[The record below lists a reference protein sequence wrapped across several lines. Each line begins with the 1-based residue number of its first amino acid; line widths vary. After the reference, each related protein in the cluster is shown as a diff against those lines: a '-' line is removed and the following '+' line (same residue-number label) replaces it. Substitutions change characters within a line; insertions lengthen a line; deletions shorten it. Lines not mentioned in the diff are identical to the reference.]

1 MINTAASPTTPT
13 TAVATD
19 PAKAKQLEKLKGA
32 AQQFEAVFLRQ
43 MMSSMRAASLGD
55 DILGSD
61 AANQFRDMS
70 DARTADEMAK
80 RGTLGVAEMLLK
92 QFTPQV
98 TGSTTST
105 SLPMTRTMPAI
116 TGAPKAELPTA
127 DGKAT
132 K

>member
-1 MINTAASPTTPT
+1 VINAAASTKPT

-43 MMSSMRAASLGD
+43 MISSMRSASLGD

-61 AANQFRDMS
+61 ASNQFRDMADS
-70 DARTADEMAK
+70 NTATEMAK
-80 RGTLGVAEMLLK
+80 RGTLGVADMLLK

-98 TGSTTST
+98 TGASGK
-105 SLPMTRTMPAI
+105 
-116 TGAPKAELPTA
+116 GAPPMAAPIAMTDAPKTEMPKVEI
-127 DGKAT
+127 GAT

>member
-1 MINTAASPTTPT
+1 MIKAAAS
-13 TAVATD
+13 TAPAAAID

-61 AANQFRDMS
+61 ASNQFRDMS

-92 QFTPQV
+92 QFQPQV
-98 TGSTTST
+98 MGTTAS
-105 SLPMTRTMPAI
+105 A
-116 TGAPKAELPTA
+116 AATA
-127 DGKAT
+127 DGKAET